1 MKGDDESQS
10 FPKSLR
16 LLRRAEYRRVY
27 DEGRRRS
34 ASVCT
39 IFYRA
44 NGLARTRL
52 GITTTKALG
61 NAVTRN
67 RIRRRLR
74 EVFRLHRAAIPA
86 GWDVVLNP
94 RPSAATMPFLKLER
108 ELLQLFPRAQ
118 ASPPM
123 EPSSG
128 ADAQRPA

>member
-16 LLRRAEYRRVY
+16 LLRRAEYRKVY

-34 ASVCT
+34 APICT

-44 NGLARTRL
+44 NGLTRTRL

-61 NAVTRN
+61 SAVTRN

-74 EVFRLHRAAIPA
+74 EVFRLHRTAIPA

-94 RPSAATMPFLKLER
+94 RSSVATIPFLQLEK
-108 ELLQLFPRAQ
+108 ELLHLFPRAH
-118 ASPPM
+118 APSRIEPP
-123 EPSSG
+123 SG
-128 ADAQRPA
+128 AQTQRPA